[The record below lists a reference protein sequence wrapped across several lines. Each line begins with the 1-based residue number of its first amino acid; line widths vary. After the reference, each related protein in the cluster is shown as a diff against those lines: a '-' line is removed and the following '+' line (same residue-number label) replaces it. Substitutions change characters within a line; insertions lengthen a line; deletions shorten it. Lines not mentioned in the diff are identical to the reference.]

1 MALPICLFPFES
13 IFNKYDEMS
22 RIEDQV
28 CEKIQARAKLGLAKY
43 GTTMERTD
51 LSTKEWLN
59 HALEESMD
67 LCIYL
72 MRVIEEL
79 DEQKQTVE
87 RNQSNPE

>member
-1 MALPICLFPFES
+1 
-13 IFNKYDEMS
+13 MS
-22 RIEDQV
+22 RIEELVID
-28 CEKIQARAKLGLAKY
+28 KIRQRAAVGKIKY

-72 MRVIEEL
+72 MRVIEEF
-79 DEQKQTVE
+79 DEQKQAVE
-87 RNQSNPE
+87 RNQNNPEQG

>member
-1 MALPICLFPFES
+1 
-13 IFNKYDEMS
+13 MS
-22 RIEDQV
+22 RIEELVID
-28 CEKIQARAKLGLAKY
+28 KIRQRAEVGKIKY

-79 DEQKQTVE
+79 DEQKQTVA
-87 RNQSNPE
+87 RNQNNPE